1 MIIEL
6 SFHITEYYNV
16 SICKCK
22 DVISSWY
29 HVLLPFCCYCVK
41 FSYDELSYRA

>member
-22 DVISSWY
+22 DVIHLGIMSCC
-29 HVLLPFCCYCVK
+29 PFCCYGVK
-41 FSYDELSYRA
+41 FSCDELSYRV